1 MPGFSIRN
9 PFFIIVICLMLLV
22 IGVTSLVRMPVDLF
36 PSINL
41 PEVVVATF
49 YSGMPPQDIETDIT
63 DPLERFFTLA
73 SGIDHMESRS
83 LLGVSIIRVYFQPGT
98 NADAD
103 VTELSNLALADLKR
117 LPPGT
122 LPPVVLKFDAS
133 SLPVALVTV
142 KGEGLNETQLHDY
155 AQFQIRNQI
164 AVVQGAEIPPPFGGK
179 YRQIMVYVDPYK
191 LTSRQLSPMDVV
203 RAVNNSNLILPA
215 GDVKIGS
222 NDYYVYSNSLVDSMK
237 QLGEV
242 PVKTAG
248 TSWVSVDDLGK
259 AQDANQIQYN
269 VVRVDGQRS
278 CYIPIMK
285 QGGDTST
292 IDVVNGI
299 RKLVGHLYD
308 IPRQMSATVVFDQSV
323 YVKEALKTVLHEGV
337 IGLVLTSLMIL
348 IFLGSFRATTAVLLS
363 IPLSALA
370 TFVVLYMWGSTV
382 NTMILAGLALAFSRV
397 IDNSVISL
405 ENIYRHLEMGA
416 APMVAAEIGGAEV
429 SLAVLAAT
437 LVDVVDFFPV
447 TFLYGVSKFL
457 FSALALA
464 FCLSLLASFVVAMT
478 VIPLFCSRFLKAVP
492 HAAGHGQHEGEY
504 EVEPTEAVDLSWWD
518 RFNASFNR
526 MFNRLLD
533 FYERWVRRAV
543 QRPGLTV
550 AVLSGVFVASVAIYP
565 LLGLAFFPQT
575 DAGQFTINLKVPTGT
590 RIEVT
595 EQYVAKVEDLIRHTI
610 GAKDLKMVVSNLG
623 VVPDFSSLYTTNA
636 GPYTATI
643 QVALQ
648 DSHTKSS
655 FAYMDEVQKEMAQEF
670 PDVRTFFSSGSM
682 VDAVLNMGMPAPID
696 VQVSSPDLH
705 QIYGV
710 AQDLASQIRS
720 LSGVGEV
727 YIPQDLNYPALRLD
741 VDRVH
746 AGELGLTQKDVVD
759 NVITALNS
767 NYMIAPNYW
776 VDRKS
781 GNDYYLTVQYF
792 EKGRAAI
799 HNMVDLGQIPLT
811 AQTISKP
818 DISCG
823 PAQSNPLSFRRLHV
837 DQKPVWAC
845 SQAMPDSA
853 HAHPPAF
860 SAPARPVTVLDNV
873 VTAKFVQTPTEVD
886 HYQIQ
891 RVMDVY
897 VTPAG
902 EDLGRVTDAIQ
913 KIVKKTNIPAN
924 VRVNLRGMVEGMQ
937 ASFKSFGLGF
947 LLSFVLLFLILTA
960 QFKSFIDPLLIMLAI
975 PMGFVGVLLILPLTH
990 STLNVM
996 SLMGVLM
1003 LVGIADSN
1011 SILIVDFAHN
1021 LEGQG
1026 LSPVDAVIT
1035 ACRVRLRPILMTSLA
1050 TIIGMIPMALKMG
1063 TGAEQYAPMARAIIG
1078 GLTSSVVLTIF
1089 IVPAAYLLV
1098 YGKRN
1103 EQAATASPTEIAK

>member
-1 MPGFSIRN
+1 MSRFSIRN
-9 PFFIIVICLMLLV
+9 PYFIVVICLALMV

-83 LLGVSIIRVYFQPGT
+83 LLGVSIIKVYFQPGT
-98 NADAD
+98 SADAD

-133 SLPVALVTV
+133 SLPVCLVTL
-142 KGEGLNETQLHDY
+142 KGEGLNQTQLHDIG
-155 AQFQIRNQI
+155 QFTIRNQI
-164 AVVQGAEIPPPFGGK
+164 AVVKGAEIPPPFGGK

-191 LTSRQLSPMDVV
+191 LASRQLSPMDVV
-203 RAVNNSNLILPA
+203 SAVNNSNLILPA
-215 GDVKIGS
+215 GDVKMGPF
-222 NDYYVYSNSLVDSMK
+222 DYYVYSNSLVDSMED
-237 QLGEV
+237 LGKV
-242 PVKTAG
+242 PVKTVG
-248 TSWVSVDDLGK
+248 SSWVSVNDLGK
-259 AQDANQIQYN
+259 AEDANQIQYS

-278 CYIPIMK
+278 VYLPIMK
-285 QGGDTST
+285 QGGDTNT
-292 IDVVNGI
+292 IQVVDGI
-299 RKLVGHLYD
+299 RDMIRHLYD
-308 IPRQMSATVVFDQSV
+308 IPKQLISTVVFDQSAF
-323 YVKEALKTVLHEGV
+323 VKEAIKTLLHEGL
-337 IGLVLTSLMIL
+337 IGLLLTSLMIL
-348 IFLGSFRATTAVLLS
+348 IFLGSVRATAAVFLS

-370 TFVVLYMWGSTV
+370 TFVVLYMMDSTI
-382 NTMILAGLALAFSRV
+382 NTMILGGLALAFSRV

-416 APMVAAEIGGAEV
+416 KPEAAAEIGGSEV

-437 LVDVVDFFPV
+437 LTTVVVFFPV

-457 FSALALA
+457 FTALALA
-464 FCLSLLASFVVAMT
+464 VVISLFASYLVAMT

-492 HAAGHGQHEGEY
+492 HGAGHTPTEGE
-504 EVEPTEAVDLSWWD
+504 VGAEAGSSWWD
-518 RFNASFNR
+518 RFNAGFNR

-533 FYERWVRRAV
+533 FYEYWVRRAV

-550 AVLSGVFVASVAIYP
+550 ALLSSAFVLSLGIYP

-575 DAGQFTINLKVPTGT
+575 DAGQFTINVKVPTGT

-610 GAKDLKMVVSNLG
+610 DAKDLKMVVSNLG

-648 DSHTKSS
+648 DGHNRSS
-655 FAYMDEVQKEMAQEF
+655 FEYMDRVQTEMAHQF
-670 PDVRTFFSSGSM
+670 PDIRTFFSSGSM

-720 LSGVGEV
+720 LPGVGEV

-799 HNMVDLGQIPLT
+799 HDFTDLTNIP
-811 AQTISKP
+811 I
-818 DISCG
+818 
-823 PAQSNPLSFRRLHV
+823 
-837 DQKPVWAC
+837 
-845 SQAMPDSA
+845 
-853 HAHPPAF
+853 HAPNLRQPTTLD
-860 SAPARPVTVLDNV
+860 TVVKLEN
-873 VTAKFVQTPTEVD
+873 VQTPTEVD

-891 RVMDVY
+891 RVTDVY
-897 VTPAG
+897 VTPAT
-902 EDLGRVTDAIQ
+902 EDLGKVSDEVARL
-913 KIVKKTNIPAN
+913 IPRLKVPEN
-924 VRVNLRGMVEGMQ
+924 VRINIRGMVQGMN
-937 ASFKSFGLGF
+937 ASFRSFAIGLSLSVI
-947 LLSFVLLFLILTA
+947 LLYLILVA
-960 QFKSFIDPLLIMLAI
+960 QFKSFKDPFLIMLAI
-975 PMGFVGVLLILPLTH
+975 PMGFIGVLIVLPLTGT
-990 STLNVM
+990 TLNVM

-1003 LVGIADSN
+1003 LVGISASN
-1011 SILIVDFAHN
+1011 SILIVEFTHR
-1021 LEGQG
+1021 LEEQG
-1026 LSPVDAVIT
+1026 RAIEEAVIT
-1035 ACRVRLRPILMTSLA
+1035 SCRVRLRPILMTSLA
-1050 TIIGMIPMALKMG
+1050 TIIGMVPMALKLG
-1063 TGAEQYAPMARAIIG
+1063 TGSEQYAPLARAIIG
-1078 GLTSSVVLTIF
+1078 GLTVSVVLTVF

-1098 YGKRN
+1098 YRN
-1103 EQAATASPTEIAK
+1103 RQTAKQPAE

>member
-1 MPGFSIRN
+1 MSHFSIRN
-9 PFFIIVICLMLLV
+9 PYFIVVICLVLVV

-83 LLGVSIIRVYFQPGT
+83 LLGVSIIKVYFQPGT

-133 SLPVALVTV
+133 SLPVCLVTL
-142 KGEGLNETQLHDY
+142 KGEGLNQTQLHDIG
-155 AQFQIRNQI
+155 QFTIRNQI
-164 AVVQGAEIPPPFGGK
+164 AVVKGAEIPPPFGGK

-191 LTSRQLSPMDVV
+191 LASRQLSPMDVV
-203 RAVNNSNLILPA
+203 SAVNNSNLILPA
-215 GDVKIGS
+215 GDVKMGPF
-222 NDYYVYSNSLVDSMK
+222 DYYVYSNSLVDTMEE
-237 QLGEV
+237 LGKV
-242 PVKTAG
+242 PVKTVG
-248 TSWVSVDDLGK
+248 SSWVSVNDLGK
-259 AQDANQIQYN
+259 AEDANQIQYSI
-269 VVRVDGQRS
+269 VRVDGQRS
-278 CYIPIMK
+278 VYLPIMK
-285 QGGDTST
+285 QGGDTNT
-292 IDVVNGI
+292 IQVVDGI
-299 RKLVGHLYD
+299 RDAIGHLYD
-308 IPRQMSATVVFDQSV
+308 IPKQLMAAVVFDQSAF
-323 YVKEALKTVLHEGV
+323 VKEAIKTLLHEGV
-337 IGLVLTSLMIL
+337 IGLLLTSLMIL
-348 IFLGSFRATTAVLLS
+348 IFLGSVRATSAVFLS

-370 TFVVLYMWGSTV
+370 TFVVLYMMDSTI
-382 NTMILAGLALAFSRV
+382 NTMILGGLALAFSRV

-416 APMVAAEIGGAEV
+416 KPEAAAEIGGSEV

-437 LVDVVDFFPV
+437 LTTVVVFFPV

-457 FSALALA
+457 FTALALA
-464 FCLSLLASFVVAMT
+464 VVISLFASYLVAMT
-478 VIPLFCSRFLKAVP
+478 VIPLFCSRFLQAVP
-492 HAAGHGQHEGEY
+492 HTAAHGEEHEYGI
-504 EVEPTEAVDLSWWD
+504 EPTTAASASWWD
-518 RFNASFNR
+518 RFNAGFNR

-533 FYERWVRRAV
+533 FYEYWVRRAV

-550 AVLSGVFVASVAIYP
+550 ALLSGAFVLSLAIYP
-565 LLGLAFFPQT
+565 FLGLAFFPQT

-610 GAKDLKMVVSNLG
+610 DAKDLKMVVSNLG

-648 DSHTKSS
+648 DGHNQSS
-655 FAYMDEVQKEMAQEF
+655 FEYMDRVQNEMAHRF
-670 PDVRTFFSSGSM
+670 PDIRTFFSSGSM

-696 VQVSSPDLH
+696 LQVSSPDLR
-705 QIYGV
+705 QTYAV

-720 LSGVGEV
+720 LPGVGEV
-727 YIPQDLNYPALRLD
+727 YIPQDLNYPALLLE

-746 AGELGLTQKDVVD
+746 AAELGLTQKDVVD

-767 NYMIAPNYW
+767 NSMIAPNYW
-776 VDRKS
+776 VDHKS

-792 EKGRAAI
+792 EKGHSAI
-799 HNMVDLGQIPLT
+799 HDITDLTNIP
-811 AQTISKP
+811 I
-818 DISCG
+818 
-823 PAQSNPLSFRRLHV
+823 
-837 DQKPVWAC
+837 
-845 SQAMPDSA
+845 
-853 HAHPPAF
+853 HAPNLRQP
-860 SAPARPVTVLDNV
+860 TTLDAV
-873 VTAKFVQTPTEVD
+873 VKLENIQTPTEVD

-891 RVMDVY
+891 RVTDVY
-897 VTPAG
+897 VTPAT
-902 EDLGRVTDAIQ
+902 EDLGTVSDEVARL
-913 KIVKKTNIPAN
+913 IPKLKVPEN
-924 VRVNLRGMVEGMQ
+924 VRINIRGMVQGMN
-937 ASFKSFGLGF
+937 ASFRSFAIGLSLSVI
-947 LLSFVLLFLILTA
+947 LLYLILVA
-960 QFKSFIDPLLIMLAI
+960 QFKSFKDPFLIMLAI
-975 PMGFVGVLLILPLTH
+975 PMGFIGVLIVLPLTGT
-990 STLNVM
+990 TLNVM

-1003 LVGIADSN
+1003 LVGISASN
-1011 SILIVDFAHN
+1011 SILIVEFTHR
-1021 LEGQG
+1021 LEEQG
-1026 LSPVDAVIT
+1026 KAIEEAVIT
-1035 ACRVRLRPILMTSLA
+1035 SCRVRLRPILMTSLA
-1050 TIIGMIPMALKMG
+1050 TIIGMVPMALKLG
-1063 TGAEQYAPMARAIIG
+1063 TGSEQYAPLARTIIG
-1078 GLTSSVVLTIF
+1078 GLTVSVVLTVF

-1103 EQAATASPTEIAK
+1103 QPTATASPTETAE

>member
-1 MPGFSIRN
+1 MPRFSIRN
-9 PFFIIVICLMLLV
+9 PYFIIVICLVLVV

-36 PSINL
+36 PVINL

-49 YSGMPPQDIETDIT
+49 YSGMPPEDIETDIT
-63 DPLERFFTLA
+63 NPLERWFTLA

-83 LLGVSIIRVYFQPGT
+83 LLGVSIIKVFFQPGT

-133 SLPVALVTV
+133 SLPVCLVTV
-142 KGEGLNETQLHDY
+142 KGEGLNETQLHDL

-164 AVVQGAEIPPPFGGK
+164 AVVKGAEIPGVFGGK
-179 YRQIMVYVDPYK
+179 YRQAMIYVDPFK
-191 LTSRQLSPMDVV
+191 LLSRQLSVMDVV
-203 RAVNNSNLILPA
+203 DAVNDSNLILPA
-215 GDVKIGS
+215 GDVKIGP
-222 NDYYVYSNSLVDSMK
+222 NDYYVYSNSLVKD
-237 QLGEV
+237 
-242 PVKTAG
+242 VKDLDDLPLKTVG
-248 TSWVSVDDLGK
+248 TKWVSVGDVGEAKDSSQL
-259 AQDANQIQYN
+259 QYN
-269 VVRVDGQRS
+269 IVRIDGQKS
-278 CYIPIMK
+278 AYIPIMK
-285 QGGDTST
+285 QGGDTNT
-292 IDVVNGI
+292 VQVVDDVRN
-299 RKLVGHLYD
+299 LTSHLFD
-308 IPRQMSATVVFDQSV
+308 LPKQLKTSIVFDQSV
-323 YVKEALKTVLHEGV
+323 FVKNALSTVLHEGV
-337 IGLVLTSLMIL
+337 IGLVLTTLMIL
-348 IFLGSFRATTAVLLS
+348 IFLGSMRATFAVLLS
-363 IPLSALA
+363 IPISALA
-370 TFVVLYMWGSTV
+370 TFVILYMLGSTV
-382 NTMILAGLALAFSRV
+382 NTMILGGLALAFSRV

-405 ENIYRHLEMGA
+405 ENIYRHLEMGSS
-416 APMVAAEIGGAEV
+416 PQVAAEEGGAEV
-429 SLAVLAAT
+429 NLAVLAAT

-447 TFLYGVSKFL
+447 TLLVGVSKFL

-478 VIPLFCSRFLKAVP
+478 VIPLFCSKFLKGV
-492 HAAGHGQHEGEY
+492 HHEHGAA
-504 EVEPTEAVDLSWWD
+504 EADNSSWGG
-518 RFNASFNR
+518 RFNNWFNR
-526 MFNRLLD
+526 MFNKLLD
-533 FYERWVRRAV
+533 FYERCVRRCLK
-543 QRPGLTV
+543 RPGLTL
-550 AVLSGVFVASVAIYP
+550 AALLGLFVASLGIYP

-575 DAGQFTINLKVPTGT
+575 DAGQFTINVKAPTGT
-590 RIEVT
+590 RIEIT
-595 EQYVAKVEDLIRHTI
+595 EQYVAKVEDLIRHTVD
-610 GAKDLKMVVSNLG
+610 ARDLKMVVSNIG
-623 VVPDFSSLYTTNA
+623 VVNDFSSLYTTNS
-636 GPYTATI
+636 GQYTATI
-643 QVALQ
+643 QVELNEGHAV
-648 DSHTKSS
+648 SS
-655 FAYMDEVQKEMAQEF
+655 LVYMDNVKNELTAKF
-670 PDVRTFFSSGSM
+670 PDVRAFFQSGSM

-710 AQDLASQIRS
+710 AQDLAGQIRG
-720 LSGVGEV
+720 LPGVGEV

-799 HNMVDLGQIPLT
+799 HNLTDLGQIPLRS
-811 AQTISKP
+811 QTSAKNVM
-818 DISCG
+818 SCG
-823 PAQSNPLSFRRLHV
+823 PTQINPMDFKPMHAADPLKTAWSCDEKAPLLIRR
-837 DQKPVWAC
+837 
-845 SQAMPDSA
+845 PD
-853 HAHPPAF
+853 PPKIAG
-860 SAPARPVTVLDNV
+860 PARPITVLDNV
-873 VTAKFVQTPTEVD
+873 VNVKFVQTPTEVD

-897 VTPAG
+897 VTPSG
-902 EDLGRVTDAIQ
+902 EDLGSVKTKIEN
-913 KIVKKTNIPAN
+913 IVKDTNLPAN

-960 QFKSFIDPLLIMLAI
+960 QFKSFIDPFLIMLAI
-975 PMGFVGVLLILPLTH
+975 PMGFIGVLLILPLTH

-1021 LEGQG
+1021 LEREG
-1026 LSPVDAVIT
+1026 LSPADAVIT

-1050 TIIGMIPMALKMG
+1050 TIIGMIPMALKLG
-1063 TGAEQYAPMARAIIG
+1063 TGAEQYAPMAKAIIG
-1078 GLTSSVVLTIF
+1078 GLTSSVLLTIF

-1098 YGKRN
+1098 YGKK
-1103 EQAATASPTEIAK
+1103 EQNNPPAVVEEARG